1 MSKRWIK
8 ETDRLKE
15 KIVGLG
21 EDVQLRLTQALDSVF
36 RLDKSLAQQII
47 ETDDEIDD
55 KEVELEEDCL
65 KILALHQPVAVDLRF
80 VVAVLKINNDLER
93 IADLAKNIAER
104 ALSLSEISLEEEFP
118 EIREMSV
125 ITKRMLHS
133 GLNSLI
139 NMDLKQAKEV
149 LIEDDEVDERH
160 RNMYP
165 KIEAK
170 INKRPELANEFLQ
183 ILSLSRYLERIA
195 DLTSNI
201 AEDVIYLID
210 GEIVRHQS

>member
-1 MSKRWIK
+1 MSKRWLK
-8 ETDRLKE
+8 ETDRLKVS
-15 KIVGLG
+15 IVGLG
-21 EDVQLRLTQALDSVF
+21 EEVQGRLTDALDSVF
-36 RLDKSLAQQII
+36 NSDLELAKKLIA
-47 ETDDEIDD
+47 TDDEIDD
-55 KEVELEEDCL
+55 REVELEEDCL
-65 KILALHQPVAVDLRF
+65 KILALHQPVAIDLRF
-80 VVAVLKINNDLER
+80 VVAVMKINNDLER

-104 ALSLSEISLEEEFP
+104 ALSLSKVSLPDEFP

-125 ITKRMLHS
+125 IAKGMLSS

-139 NMDLKQAKEV
+139 EHDIDAARQV
-149 LIEDDEVDERH
+149 LVEDDQVDERH

-165 KIEAK
+165 KIEEK
-170 INKRPELANEFLQ
+170 IKGRPELANEFLQ

-201 AEDVIYLID
+201 AEDVIYLIE